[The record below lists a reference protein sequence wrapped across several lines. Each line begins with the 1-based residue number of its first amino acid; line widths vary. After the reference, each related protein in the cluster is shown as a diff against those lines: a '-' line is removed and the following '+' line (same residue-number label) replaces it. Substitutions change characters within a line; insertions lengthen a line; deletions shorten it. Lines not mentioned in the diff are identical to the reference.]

1 MKRNAASDAGS
12 GDERERAANP
22 ADAPEPAETDPPAG
36 LPDGPGPDFGT
47 PEPVRAEEADY
58 KDRWLRAEAE
68 IQNYRRRV
76 QREQE
81 QVRRDAEEAVLRDMV
96 GVLDDL
102 ERALTSLTP
111 EDTKAP
117 WVQGITLV
125 AQRMRDTLARH
136 GVEAID
142 PLGQAFDPV
151 TQEAILEVDA
161 PEGAVPGTVVQV
173 VHKGYRRR
181 DRTLRPA
188 RVIVAREPVER

>member
-1 MKRNAASDAGS
+1 MKRNAASGAGS
-12 GDERERAANP
+12 GDQPERAGNP
-22 ADAPEPAETDPPAG
+22 ADPSEPVASDPPAG

-47 PEPVRAEEADY
+47 PEPARPDEADF

-68 IQNYRRRV
+68 LQNYRRRV

-81 QVRRDAEEAVLRDMV
+81 QMRRDAEEAVLRDV
-96 GVLDDL
+96 VTVLDDL
-102 ERALTSLTP
+102 ERALSSITP
-111 EDTKAP
+111 EDAKAA
-117 WVQGITLV
+117 WAQGITLV

-136 GVEAID
+136 GVEGID

-161 PEGAVPGTVVQV
+161 PEGAAPGTVVQV